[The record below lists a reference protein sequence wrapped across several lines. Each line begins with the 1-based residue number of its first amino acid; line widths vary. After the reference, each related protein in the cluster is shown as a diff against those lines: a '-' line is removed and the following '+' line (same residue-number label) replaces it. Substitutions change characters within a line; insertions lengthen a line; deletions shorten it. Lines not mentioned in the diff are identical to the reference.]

1 MRIIGIKCL
10 ALYTFLG
17 VGIHDDCDYDGA
29 VSALGTCKM
38 LSSNQA
44 IRPFIQHRVRPH
56 ELNPHTSLKRLYTLS
71 CARSGG
77 LSGLKVDEASRL
89 LSYQAPG
96 LTSKERIR
104 VCSMYKLSMVSKA
117 PEMMKPLFPEN
128 SMRHVER
135 RWCLSRDPIK
145 HHDRCYEGVLIR
157 IKHLRFVS
165 RLEFIQFLRRNI
177 QRVSI
182 GKFHG

>member
-1 MRIIGIKCL
+1 MRIIGIKYL

-29 VSALGTCKM
+29 VSAFGTYKM
-38 LSSNQA
+38 LSSNQTICPLIRCL
-44 IRPFIQHRVRPH
+44 IRPQ
-56 ELNPHTSLKRLYTLS
+56 ELNPHTSLKRLYTLF
-71 CARSGG
+71 CARSSG

-89 LSYQAPG
+89 CLI
-96 LTSKERIR
+96 KHRICMCF
-104 VCSMYKLSMVSKA
+104 VHKLSMVSKA

-165 RLEFIQFLRRNI
+165 RLEFIQSLRRNI